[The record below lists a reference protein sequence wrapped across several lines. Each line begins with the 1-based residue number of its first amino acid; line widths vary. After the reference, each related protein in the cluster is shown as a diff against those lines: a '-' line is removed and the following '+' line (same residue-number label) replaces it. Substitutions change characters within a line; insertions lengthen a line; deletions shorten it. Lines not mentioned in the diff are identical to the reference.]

1 MSSIASP
8 DQNGALGQRLMT
20 VRATTG
26 LSQGVFAD
34 TLGLSLRA
42 YANYERG
49 EREMPVALFR
59 ALYEIYGID
68 PIWLLAGPGEQPVK
82 AATRTM
88 DFALVDHII
97 QCVDTELAAMG
108 KQLKPAMRLRIL
120 RAAYALSAD
129 TGRMEPG
136 QMKELLSIAVRR

>member
-1 MSSIASP
+1 MSSIASAA
-8 DQNGALGQRLMT
+8 QNATLGQRLMA

-26 LSQGVFAD
+26 LSQGAFAD

-59 ALYEIYGID
+59 ALYEAYGID

-88 DFALVDHII
+88 DFALVDQII
-97 QCVDTELAAMG
+97 RCVDTELAAVG
-108 KQLKPAMRLRIL
+108 KKLKPVMRLRIL
-120 RAAYALSAD
+120 KAAYTLSAVK
-129 TGRMEPG
+129 GRVDSG
-136 QMKELLSIAVRR
+136 QVKELLSIAVHR

>member
-8 DQNGALGQRLMT
+8 DQNDDLGQRLT
-20 VRATTG
+20 AVRGTTG
-26 LSQGVFAD
+26 LSQGAFAD

-59 ALYEIYGID
+59 ALYETYGID

-88 DFALVDHII
+88 DFALVDTIV
-97 QCVDTELAAMG
+97 QCVDAELAAMG
-108 KQLKPAMRLRIL
+108 KRLKPAMRLRIL
-120 RAAYALSAD
+120 RAVYALSAEKGRLE
-129 TGRMEPG
+129 TGSVR
-136 QMKELLSIAVRR
+136 ELLSIAVRR

>member
-1 MSSIASP
+1 MSKIATPS
-8 DQNGALGQRLMT
+8 QNTSLGQRLMA
-20 VRATTG
+20 VRATSG
-26 LSQGVFAD
+26 LSQGAFAD

-59 ALYEIYGID
+59 ALYETYGID
-68 PIWLLAGPGEQPVK
+68 PVWLLDGQGEQPVK

-108 KQLKPAMRLRIL
+108 RKLKPVMRLRIL
-120 RAAYALSAD
+120 KAAYALSAD
-129 TGRMEPG
+129 KGRMERG
-136 QMKELLSIAVRR
+136 QVKELLSIAVR